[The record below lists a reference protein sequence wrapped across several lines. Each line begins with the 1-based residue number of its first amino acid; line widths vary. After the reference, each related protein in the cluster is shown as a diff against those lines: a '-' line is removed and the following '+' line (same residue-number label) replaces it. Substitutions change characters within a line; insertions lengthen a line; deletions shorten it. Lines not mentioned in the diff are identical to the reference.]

1 MQWCFRDHSNRF
13 GEFLAP
19 TFCTV
24 VKIMKTSFEQ
34 TKTPI
39 FANDVLLTIEIA
51 FNYSELQISL
61 HNYYYLIDQWN
72 CLEQFLTMVFYWSLK
87 VPLNNY
93 ELHSLQWCFQ
103 DHWNCFW
110 AINSSLLQSLQWLF
124 NEFIDVNN
132 ITKRKSQRERDVT
145 MQAKVSHFWC
155 HDNLLLK
162 NSWIPCLLQANVT
175 HF

>member
-1 MQWCFRDHSNRF
+1 MQSLQWCFRDHSNRF

-61 HNYYYLIDQWN
+61 HNYYYLIDQ
-72 CLEQFLTMVFYWSLK
+72 
-87 VPLNNY
+87 
-93 ELHSLQWCFQ
+93 
-103 DHWNCFW
+103 
-110 AINSSLLQSLQWLF
+110 
-124 NEFIDVNN
+124 
-132 ITKRKSQRERDVT
+132 
-145 MQAKVSHFWC
+145 
-155 HDNLLLK
+155 
-162 NSWIPCLLQANVT
+162 
-175 HF
+175 